1 MLSSSLPAFQAL
13 SWVTRIDGVYC
24 PHSARAT
31 HTKFYLI
38 RFRTSFFLIGFYTLS
53 LVCFVLIL
61 RFGILQAVNPPST
74 TLRGL
79 FVLASTVAGVAGGA
93 VSIFFWK
100 ATRYF
105 IGAWGGLALAWW
117 IQCFRAG
124 GLIGPL
130 GFRWIFYIGACSV
143 PARLE
148 RPMRACPCLPSAH
161 ACGTG
166 VAVVGFVLCTIPKLH
181 YYVLLTS
188 TAFVGA
194 TAFMLG
200 VDCYTTAGLKEVCAL
215 IL

>member
-1 MLSSSLPAFQAL
+1 M
-13 SWVTRIDGVYC
+13 
-24 PHSARAT
+24 
-31 HTKFYLI
+31 
-38 RFRTSFFLIGFYTLS
+38 
-53 LVCFVLIL
+53 
-61 RFGILQAVNPPST
+61 
-74 TLRGL
+74 
-79 FVLASTVAGVAGGA
+79 
-93 VSIFFWK
+93 
-100 ATRYF
+100 
-105 IGAWGGLALAWW
+105 
-117 IQCFRAG
+117 
-124 GLIGPL
+124 L

-143 PARLE
+143 PVRLE

-200 VDCYTTAGLKEVCAL
+200 VDCYTTAGLKEVRAL